1 MRISRLLLLVAL
13 AAAVAGVAVP
23 SASALTFPDEIC
35 PVAQGTVIKVCPQ
48 GEVAKPY
55 SYQIKGRE
63 GTGCVPYVRF
73 KSVGTMPPG
82 LSISTDGLISGTP
95 TNAGEW
101 TFWIEMQDIPS
112 WEGGIF
118 WCSDDKST
126 EKQFSITIVPGI
138 NILQNA
144 LNPKIT
150 FLSKPYPGF
159 QLSASGAS
167 GSSTWSLKSGAL
179 PPGMSVGSNGVVSGT
194 PTAAGDFTF
203 VVQVTDGGRSD
214 SETFTLTVVEEL
226 KITQATAPLSEV
238 GQPFV
243 MALKA
248 TGGRP
253 ALVWSVS
260 AQTALPAGL
269 TLDTATGLIGGKPTV
284 AGSYP
289 LKLAVTDQLGLTQS
303 VDVTVKV
310 NAKLAVVKKALPIV
324 KIGKRYKARL
334 TAHGGVTPRKWT
346 ILGGRPGLLPKGIKF
361 NAKTGDFSG
370 IATGKAGLYRLR
382 MQVTD
387 KLGVKSSLP
396 IVLKVVA

>member
-1 MRISRLLLLVAL
+1 MRISRLLLLFAL
-13 AAAVAGVAVP
+13 AAAVAGVIVP
-23 SASALTFPDEIC
+23 SAGALTFPDEIC
-35 PVAQGTVIKVCPQ
+35 PVAQGTVIKVCPA

-55 SYQIKGRE
+55 SMQINGRE

-82 LSISTDGLISGTP
+82 LSISSSGLISGTP

-112 WEGGIF
+112 WEGGVF
-118 WCSDDKST
+118 WCADDKST

-138 NILQNA
+138 NILQNL
-144 LNPKIT
+144 LNPKVA
-150 FLSKPYPGF
+150 FLNKPYPGF
-159 QLSASGAS
+159 QLSASGVS
-167 GSSTWSLKSGAL
+167 GAQTWSLKSGTL

-203 VVQVTDGGRSD
+203 AVQVTDGGRSD
-214 SETFTLTVVEEL
+214 SETYTLTVVEEL
-226 KITQATAPLSEV
+226 KITQAKAPLSEV

-243 MALKA
+243 LQLKA

-253 ALVWSVS
+253 ALVWSL
-260 AQTALPAGL
+260 ADGTALPAGL
-269 TLDTATGLIGGKPTV
+269 TLDAATGLIGGTPTV

-303 VDVTVKV
+303 VDVTVDV
-310 NAKLAVVKKALPIV
+310 AAKLSAVKRALPVI

-334 TAHGGVTPRKWT
+334 TARGGATPLKWR
-346 ILGGRPGLLPKGIKF
+346 ILGGLPGFLPSGIKF
-361 NAKTGDFSG
+361 NAKTGEFSG
-370 IATGKAGLYRLR
+370 VAKGKTGLYRLR

-387 KLGVKSSLP
+387 KLGVKASLP

>member
-1 MRISRLLLLVAL
+1 MRISRLLLLFAL
-13 AAAVAGVAVP
+13 AAAVAGVVVP
-23 SASALTFPDEIC
+23 SAGALTFPDDIC

-55 SYQIKGRE
+55 SMQIKGRE

-73 KSVGTMPPG
+73 KSVGSMPPG
-82 LSISTDGLISGTP
+82 LSISSDGLISGTP

-101 TFWIEMQDIPS
+101 TFWIEMKDIPS
-112 WEGGIF
+112 WEGGVF
-118 WCSDDKST
+118 WCADDKST
-126 EKQFSITIVPGI
+126 EKQFSITIVSGI
-138 NILQNA
+138 NILQNS
-144 LNPKIT
+144 LNPRVA
-150 FLSKPYPGF
+150 FLNKPYPGF

-167 GSSTWSLKSGAL
+167 GSQTWSLKSGAL

-203 VVQVTDGGRSD
+203 VIQVTDGGRSD
-214 SETFTLTVVEEL
+214 SETYTLTVVQEL
-226 KITQATAPLSEV
+226 KITQAKAPLSEV

-253 ALVWSVS
+253 ALVWSFS
-260 AQTALPAGL
+260 AQTGLPAGL
-269 TLDTATGLIGGKPTV
+269 TLDAATGLISGRPTV
-284 AGSYP
+284 PGSYP

-310 NAKLAVVKKALPIV
+310 AAKLAVVKKALPIV
-324 KIGKRYKARL
+324 KIGKVYKARL
-334 TAHGGVTPRKWT
+334 TALGGVTPRKWT
-346 ILGGRPGLLPKGIKF
+346 ILGGLPGLLPKGITF
-361 NAKTGDFSG
+361 NTKTGKFSG

-387 KLGVKSSLP
+387 KLSVKASLP

>member
-1 MRISRLLLLVAL
+1 MRISRLLLLLAL

-35 PVAQGTVIKVCPQ
+35 PVAQGTVIKVCPP
-48 GEVAKPY
+48 GEVGKPY
-55 SYQIKGRE
+55 SMQIKGRE

-82 LSISTDGLISGTP
+82 LAIGTDGLISGTP

-101 TFWIEMQDIPS
+101 TFWIEMKDIPN
-112 WEGGIF
+112 WEGGDPN
-118 WCSDDKST
+118 CYDDKST

-144 LNPKIT
+144 LNPRVT
-150 FLSKPYPGF
+150 FLNKPYPGF

-179 PPGMSVGSNGVVSGT
+179 PPGMSVASNGVVSGT

-203 VVQVTDGGRSD
+203 TVQVTDGGRSD
-214 SETFTLTVVEEL
+214 SETYTLTVVEEL
-226 KITQATAPLSEV
+226 KITQTKAPLSEV

-243 MALKA
+243 LQLKA

-253 ALVWSVS
+253 ALVWSL
-260 AQTALPAGL
+260 ADGTALPAGL
-269 TLDTATGLIGGKPTV
+269 TLDAATGLIGGTPTV

-303 VDVTVKV
+303 VDVTVDV
-310 NAKLAVVKKALPIV
+310 AAKLSAVKRALPVI

-334 TAHGGVTPRKWT
+334 TARGGATPLKWR
-346 ILGGRPGLLPKGIKF
+346 ILGGLPGFLPSGIKF
-361 NAKTGDFSG
+361 NAKTGEFSG
-370 IATGKAGLYRLR
+370 VANGKTGVYRLR

-387 KLGVKSSLP
+387 KLGVKASLP